1 MTTHKYIVTHINEQ
15 LFHVGRSR
23 VDKDNYEII
32 CACKNLKTA
41 KFVME
46 AIARLEEI
54 TKWRQ

>member
-1 MTTHKYIVTHINEQ
+1 MTKHKYIVTQINEQ
-15 LFHVGRSR
+15 IFHVGRLR
-23 VDKDNYEII
+23 VNEDNYEII
-32 CACKNLKTA
+32 CTCKTLKAA